1 MTPSNYRRWSPDQ
14 AEVPTVELD
23 RNLVTVRNVRNC
35 RYLTAENYLA
45 EFEDRTYD
53 LNKVQS
59 VDFIVVPFAGM
70 PALAHTML
78 SFGFADGE
86 YLAVSVEIR
95 KEKGEQF
102 DIARGLTNGYEIMYV
117 AGDERDL
124 IKLRTHYRLDDVY
137 VYPTRATPE
146 QARQMLLSVAARM
159 NQLARQPE
167 FYNTLTNNCTSNI
180 VEHVNELHPGRV
192 PFDLRTVL
200 PGYSAELAYELGLLV
215 DYGSFAETT
224 RRARINHLAYQASN
238 SPDFSHE
245 IRRR

>member
-117 AGDERDL
+117 AGDEGTDNLDTYYPGFFGSGPPLSTWMAYMRVAQQGLKDVSFDPPTHRVSTQTPV
-124 IKLRTHYRLDDVY
+124 RTD
-137 VYPTRATPE
+137 
-146 QARQMLLSVAARM
+146 
-159 NQLARQPE
+159 
-167 FYNTLTNNCTSNI
+167 
-180 VEHVNELHPGRV
+180 
-192 PFDLRTVL
+192 
-200 PGYSAELAYELGLLV
+200 
-215 DYGSFAETT
+215 
-224 RRARINHLAYQASN
+224 RR
-238 SPDFSHE
+238 
-245 IRRR
+245 